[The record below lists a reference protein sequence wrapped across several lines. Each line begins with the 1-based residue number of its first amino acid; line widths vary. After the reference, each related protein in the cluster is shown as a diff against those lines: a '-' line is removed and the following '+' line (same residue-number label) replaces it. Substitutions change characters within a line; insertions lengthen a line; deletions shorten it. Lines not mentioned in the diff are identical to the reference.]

1 MKLGSS
7 QEAVEFVARTGG
19 IFNSEIIN
27 KIFKF
32 NTFLRYLSRR
42 NELEYITRRG
52 VANYIYKIP
61 DKYINEYHNT
71 RWKKSKDLNS
81 KGELEFRKRVVKYL
95 RENGIKGK
103 YNRFRSERF
112 YNEIYNG
119 MFTPENE
126 KIFWDYYFDGLNE
139 HHLIYS
145 FAMQLLYISD
155 YVIPYTKGWLTANF
169 PDYFQKY
176 SGKGMYFSIV
186 EDYRGAERLGCII
199 IESMKSYDS
208 IFRILEKF
216 GKFPLLKNRCLFYIV
231 SGNKNSL
238 KALEKRIK
246 NYKKST
252 IGSDGVF
259 IRYEHNYF
267 SEIRIQFR
275 YYEELDRILNR
286 GVR

>member
-7 QEAVEFVARTGG
+7 EEVLEFIARTGG
-19 IFNSEIIN
+19 IFNGEMVD
-27 KIFKF
+27 KIFSRRA
-32 NTFLRYLSRR
+32 FLFFLERR
-42 NELEYITRRG
+42 NELEYVIKKG
-52 VANYIYKIP
+52 VSNYIYKIP

-71 RWKKSKDLNS
+71 RWKKTKDLNT
-81 KGELEFRKRVVKYL
+81 KGEIEFRKRVVKYL

-103 YNRFRSERF
+103 YNSFQSERF

-119 MFTPENE
+119 MFAPENE
-126 KIFWDYYFDGLNE
+126 KIFWNYYFDGLNE
-139 HHLIYS
+139 HHIIYS

-155 YVIPYTKGWLTANF
+155 YVIPYTKGRLTENF
-169 PDYFQKY
+169 PAHFVPF

-186 EDYRGAERLGCII
+186 EDYRGAERLGCVI
-199 IESMKSYDS
+199 IESLKSHES
-208 IFRILEKF
+208 IFKILQKF
-216 GKFPLLKNRCLFYIV
+216 GKTPMLKNRCLFYII

-246 NYKKST
+246 NYRKSIT
-252 IGSDGVF
+252 DNSGNVV
-259 IRYEHNYF
+259 RYEKNYF
-267 SEIRIQFR
+267 DEIRIQYR

>member
-1 MKLGSS
+1 MKYNSS
-7 QEAVEFVARTGG
+7 ENVLEIIARTGG
-19 IFNSEIIN
+19 VFNTEILDKIFNADSFV
-27 KIFKF
+27 K
-32 NTFLRYLSRR
+32 YLKRK
-42 NELEYITRRG
+42 NELEYISKQG

-61 DKYINEYHNT
+61 DKYIREYHNV
-71 RWKKSKDLNS
+71 RWVRSKDLNS

-103 YNRFRSERF
+103 YNRFQGERF
-112 YNEIYNG
+112 YKEIFKE

-126 KIFWDYYFDGLNE
+126 KIYWNYYFDGLNE
-139 HHLIYS
+139 NHIIYS

-155 YVIPYTKGWLTANF
+155 CIIPYTKGLLTENF

-186 EDYRGAERLGCII
+186 EDYRGAERLGCVI
-199 IESMKSYDS
+199 IESMKPYDS

-216 GKFPLLKNRCLFYIV
+216 GKFPLLKDRCLFYIV

-238 KALEKRIK
+238 KTLENRIK
-246 NYKKST
+246 NYRKSIT
-252 IGSDGVF
+252 DNSGNLV
-259 IRYEHNYF
+259 RYEKNYF
-267 SEIRIQFR
+267 SEIRIQYR

-286 GVR
+286 GVK

>member
-7 QEAVEFVARTGG
+7 EEALEFIAQTGG
-19 IFNSEIIN
+19 IFNGEIID
-27 KIFKF
+27 KIFCRRS
-32 NTFLRYLSRR
+32 FLLYLSRR
-42 NELEYITRRG
+42 NELEYVVKKG

-95 RENGIKGK
+95 KENGIKGK
-103 YNRFRSERF
+103 YNRFQGERF
-112 YNEIYNG
+112 YKEIFKE

-126 KIFWDYYFDGLNE
+126 KIFWDYYFEGLNE

-155 YVIPYTKGWLTANF
+155 YVIPYTKDRLVQNF

-186 EDYRGAERLGCII
+186 EDYRGAERLGCVI
-199 IESMKSYDS
+199 IESMKPYDS
-208 IFRILEKF
+208 IFRLLEKF
-216 GKFPLLKNRCLFYIV
+216 GKFPLLKDRCLFYIV

-238 KALEKRIK
+238 KTLENRIK
-246 NYKKST
+246 NYRKSIT
-252 IGSDGVF
+252 DNSGNLV
-259 IRYEHNYF
+259 RYEHNYF
-267 SEIRIQFR
+267 SEIRIQYR
-275 YYEELDRILNR
+275 YYEELDKIINR

>member
-7 QEAVEFVARTGG
+7 EEALEFVAQTGG
-19 IFNSEIIN
+19 VFNTEILDKIFNADSFV
-27 KIFKF
+27 K
-32 NTFLRYLSRR
+32 YLKRR
-42 NELEYITRRG
+42 NELEYVVKKG

-95 RENGIKGK
+95 KENGIKGK
-103 YNRFRSERF
+103 YNRFQGERF
-112 YNEIYNG
+112 YKEIFNE
-119 MFTPENE
+119 MFAPENE
-126 KIFWDYYFDGLNE
+126 KIYWNYYFEGLNE
-139 HHLIYS
+139 HHIIYS

-155 YVIPYTKGWLTANF
+155 YVIPYTKDRLVQNF

-186 EDYRGAERLGCII
+186 EDFRGAERLGCII
-199 IESMKSYDS
+199 IESMKPYDS

-216 GKFPLLKNRCLFYIV
+216 GKFPLLKDRCLFYIV

-238 KALEKRIK
+238 NTLEKRIK
-246 NYKKST
+246 NYRKSIT
-252 IGSDGVF
+252 DNSGNVV
-259 IRYEHNYF
+259 RYEHNYF
-267 SEIRIQFR
+267 SEIRIQYR

-286 GVR
+286 GVK

>member
-7 QEAVEFVARTGG
+7 EEALEFVAQTGG
-19 IFNSEIIN
+19 IFNGEIIG
-27 KIFKF
+27 KIFCRQA
-32 NTFLRYLSRR
+32 FLEYLRRR
-42 NELEYITRRG
+42 NELEIISNRG

-95 RENGIKGK
+95 KENGIKGK
-103 YNRFRSERF
+103 YNRFQGERF
-112 YNEIYNG
+112 YKEIFKE

-126 KIFWDYYFDGLNE
+126 KIFWDYYFEGLNE

-155 YVIPYTKGWLTANF
+155 YVIPYTKDRLVQNF

-208 IFRILEKF
+208 IFRLLEKF

-238 KALEKRIK
+238 KTLEKRIK
-246 NYKKST
+246 NYRKST

-267 SEIRIQFR
+267 SEIRIQYR

-286 GVR
+286 GVK

>member
-7 QEAVEFVARTGG
+7 EEALEFVAQTGG
-19 IFNSEIIN
+19 IFNGEIIG
-27 KIFKF
+27 KIFCRQA
-32 NTFLRYLSRR
+32 FLEYLRRR
-42 NELEYITRRG
+42 NELEIISNRG

-95 RENGIKGK
+95 KENGIKGK
-103 YNRFRSERF
+103 YNRFQGERF
-112 YNEIYNG
+112 YKEIFKE

-126 KIFWDYYFDGLNE
+126 KIYWNYYFDGLNE

-155 YVIPYTKGWLTANF
+155 YVIPYTKDRLVQNF

-176 SGKGMYFSIV
+176 SGRGMYFSIV
-186 EDYRGAERLGCII
+186 EDYRGAERLGCVI
-199 IESMKSYDS
+199 IESMKPYDS

-216 GKFPLLKNRCLFYIV
+216 GKFPLLKDRCLFYII

-238 KALEKRIK
+238 KTLENRIK
-246 NYKKST
+246 NYRKSIT
-252 IGSDGVF
+252 DNSGNLV
-259 IRYEHNYF
+259 RYEHNYF
-267 SEIRIQFR
+267 SEIRIQYR
-275 YYEELDRILNR
+275 YYEELDRIINR